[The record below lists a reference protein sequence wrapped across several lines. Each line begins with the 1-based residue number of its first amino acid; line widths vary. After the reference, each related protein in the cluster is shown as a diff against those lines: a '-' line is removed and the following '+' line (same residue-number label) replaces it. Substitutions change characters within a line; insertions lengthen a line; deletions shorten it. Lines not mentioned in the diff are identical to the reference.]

1 MTRSLSIHMN
11 PPWTLLHERAS
22 SRPSLPRAITVSEVD
37 RAAASR
43 RVADRLESVRERAF
57 RDFALCS
64 RPYL

>member
-11 PPWTLLHERAS
+11 PPWTLLHERAAA
-22 SRPSLPRAITVSEVD
+22 RPVFPRVNAVSEVD
-37 RAAASR
+37 RAVARR
-43 RVADRLESVRERAF
+43 RVADRLESARERAF